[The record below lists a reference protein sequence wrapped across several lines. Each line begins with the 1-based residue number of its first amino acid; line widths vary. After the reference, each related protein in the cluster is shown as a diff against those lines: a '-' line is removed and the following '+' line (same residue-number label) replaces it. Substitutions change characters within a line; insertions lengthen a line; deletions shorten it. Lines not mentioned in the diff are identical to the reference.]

1 MQGQAKNLTGVA
13 MDVDVIPAYQTLGL
27 TYNWTCIFAT
37 TGTECL
43 DVDANPLQLNATIEL
58 QYPGGTF

>member
-1 MQGQAKNLTGVA
+1 MTGVA
-13 MDVDVIPAYQTLGL
+13 MDVDVIPEYQTLGL

-37 TGTECL
+37 TGTQCL

-58 QYPGGTF
+58 